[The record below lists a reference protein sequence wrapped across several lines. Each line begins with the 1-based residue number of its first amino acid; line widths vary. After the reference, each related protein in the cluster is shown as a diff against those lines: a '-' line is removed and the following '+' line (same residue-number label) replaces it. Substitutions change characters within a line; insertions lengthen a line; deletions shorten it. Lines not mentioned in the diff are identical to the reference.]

1 MRSSRLLV
9 IAAVTIAADNR
20 ARGHSKA
27 LDIQL
32 ITWGVFVGLS
42 LVIGVVAW
50 AVTRWRLE
58 PDALCID
65 TGLLRRDSRRLPVNR
80 IQAVDMV
87 EPFLGRI
94 IGLAE
99 LRVRLAGA
107 SGSRGRLSYLP
118 RHQADQL
125 RQILLAAAQA
135 AAPSSPDEPEQ
146 LIVTVPTGRLLASVA
161 TSVLGTTLM
170 IVVTLGV
177 VLALVFPSGLAI
189 VAGSSSS
196 VLLSLA
202 TGIWQRVSTEFRFT
216 AARAHDGLRLKAGLL
231 QTISETIPTGR
242 IQAVKQIEPFL
253 WRAFGWRRIIVD
265 VAGGASNR
273 TGRRGGQVSRALL
286 PVGSAAEADVLL
298 RLVLGDYRV
307 PTTRPPGRARLKAPL
322 GYHFLAA
329 GYDQTHAVTVNGRLR
344 RNTCWVPLEKVQ
356 SVRRLE
362 GPVQRR
368 LQLSS
373 VHLDTAGRSVHAVL
387 RDRDGGD
394 ADRGVEDLAFLCRAA
409 RVATA
414 GGLSPG

>member
-1 MRSSRLLV
+1 M
-9 IAAVTIAADNR
+9 TIAADNR
-20 ARGHSKA
+20 THRHSSV
-27 LDIQL
+27 LSFQL
-32 ITWGVFVGLS
+32 ITWAGLLGLS
-42 LVIGVVAW
+42 LILGAVAW

-58 PDALCID
+58 PEALCID
-65 TGLLRRDSRRLPVNR
+65 TGLLRRNSRRLPVNR

-99 LRVRLAGA
+99 VRVRLAGA
-107 SGSRGRLSYLP
+107 SGSRGRLAYLP
-118 RHQADQL
+118 RPQADQL
-125 RQILLAAAQA
+125 RQTLLAAVRA
-135 AAPSSPDEPEQ
+135 AGPVSDEPEQ

-161 TSVLGTTLM
+161 TSVLGTTVL
-170 IVVTLGV
+170 IVAGLGV
-177 VLALVFPSGLAI
+177 VLALAFPGGLAV

-216 AARAHDGLRLKAGLL
+216 AARANDGLRLRAGLL
-231 QTISETIPTGR
+231 QTTSETIPTGR

-253 WRAFGWRRIIVD
+253 WRALGWRRIIVD

-286 PVGSAAEADVLL
+286 PVGSAAEADALL
-298 RLVLGDYRV
+298 RIVLGDYAV
-307 PTTRPPGRARLKAPL
+307 PTTAPPGRARLKSPL

-368 LQLSS
+368 LNLSS

-387 RDRDGGD
+387 RDRDGQE
-394 ADRGVEDLAFLCRAA
+394 ADRGVEELADRCRAA
-409 RVATA
+409 RSAAATV
-414 GGLSPG
+414 

>member
-1 MRSSRLLV
+1 M
-9 IAAVTIAADNR
+9 T
-20 ARGHSKA
+20 
-27 LDIQL
+27 
-32 ITWGVFVGLS
+32 
-42 LVIGVVAW
+42 W

-58 PDALCID
+58 PEALCID
-65 TGLLRRDSRRLPVNR
+65 TGLFRRDSRRLPVNR

-107 SGSRGRLSYLP
+107 SGSRGRLSYLT
-118 RHQADQL
+118 RGQADQL
-125 RQILLAAAQA
+125 RQTLLAAVRRAAPDATDA
-135 AAPSSPDEPEQ
+135 AAEPEQ

-161 TSVLGTTLM
+161 TSVLGTTLLT
-170 IVVTLGV
+170 VAALGV
-177 VLALVFPSGLAI
+177 ILALVFPGGLAV

-216 AARAHDGLRLKAGLL
+216 AARAHDGLRLRAGLL
-231 QTISETIPTGR
+231 QTTSETIPTGR

-286 PVGSAAEADVLL
+286 PVGSAAEADSVL
-298 RLVLGDYRV
+298 RLVLGDYQV
-307 PTTRPPGRARLKAPL
+307 PTSRSPARARIKAPL

-329 GYDQTHAVTVNGRLR
+329 GYDPRHVVTVNGRLR
-344 RNTCWVPLEKVQ
+344 RNTCWVPLDKVQ

-362 GPVQRR
+362 GPIQRR
-368 LQLSS
+368 LRLSS

-387 RDRDGGD
+387 RDRDGAE
-394 ADRGVEDLAFLCRAA
+394 ADSGVEELAALCRAA
-409 RVATA
+409 RGAVLTT
-414 GGLSPG
+414 PR

>member
-1 MRSSRLLV
+1 M
-9 IAAVTIAADNR
+9 TIAADNR
-20 ARGHSKA
+20 THRHSSV
-27 LDIQL
+27 LSFQL
-32 ITWGVFVGLS
+32 ITWAGLLGLS
-42 LVIGVVAW
+42 LVLGAVAW

-58 PDALCID
+58 PEALCID
-65 TGLLRRDSRRLPVNR
+65 TGLLRRNSRRLPVNR

-99 LRVRLAGA
+99 VRVRLAGA
-107 SGSRGRLSYLP
+107 SGSRGRLAYLP
-118 RHQADQL
+118 RPQADQL
-125 RQILLAAAQA
+125 RQTLLATVRAAG
-135 AAPSSPDEPEQ
+135 PVSDEPEQ

-161 TSVLGTTLM
+161 TSVLGTTVL
-170 IVVTLGV
+170 IVAGLGV
-177 VLALVFPSGLAI
+177 VLALAFPGGLAV

-216 AARAHDGLRLKAGLL
+216 AARAHDGLRLRAGLL
-231 QTISETIPTGR
+231 QTTSETIPTGR

-253 WRAFGWRRIIVD
+253 WRALGWRRIIVD

-286 PVGSAAEADVLL
+286 PVGSAAEADALL
-298 RLVLGDYRV
+298 RIVLGDYAV
-307 PTTRPPGRARLKAPL
+307 PTTAPPGRARLKSPL

-368 LQLSS
+368 LNLSS

-387 RDRDGGD
+387 RDRDGQE
-394 ADRGVEDLAFLCRAA
+394 ADRGVEELADRCRAA
-409 RVATA
+409 RSAAATV
-414 GGLSPG
+414 

>member
-1 MRSSRLLV
+1 M
-9 IAAVTIAADNR
+9 TIAADNR
-20 ARGHSKA
+20 THRHSGV
-27 LDIQL
+27 LTLQL
-32 ITWGVFVGLS
+32 ITWAGLLALS
-42 LVIGVVAW
+42 LVLGSVAW

-58 PDALCID
+58 PEALCID
-65 TGLLRRDSRRLPVNR
+65 TGLLRRNSRRLPVNR

-87 EPFLGRI
+87 EPFVGRI

-99 LRVRLAGA
+99 VRIRLAGA
-107 SGSRGRLSYLP
+107 SGSRGRLAYLP
-118 RHQADQL
+118 RPQADQL
-125 RQILLAAAQA
+125 RQTLLAAVRA
-135 AAPSSPDEPEQ
+135 AGPASDEPEQ
-146 LIVTVPTGRLLASVA
+146 LIVTVPSGRLLASVA
-161 TSVLGTTLM
+161 TSVLGTTVL
-170 IVVTLGV
+170 IVAGLGV
-177 VLALVFPSGLAI
+177 VLALAFPGGLAV

-216 AARAHDGLRLKAGLL
+216 AAQAHDGLRLRAGLL
-231 QTISETIPTGR
+231 QTTSETIPTGR

-253 WRAFGWRRIIVD
+253 WRALGWRRIIVD

-286 PVGSAAEADVLL
+286 PVGSAAEADALL
-298 RLVLGDYRV
+298 RIVLGDHAV
-307 PTTRPPGRARLKAPL
+307 PTTAPPGRARLKSPL

-368 LQLSS
+368 LNLSS

-387 RDRDGGD
+387 RDRDGQD
-394 ADRGVEDLAFLCRAA
+394 ADRGVEELADLCRAA
-409 RVATA
+409 RSAAATV
-414 GGLSPG
+414 